1 MAAGVLIPYCQLRS
15 HPPAAVFRGN
25 GRRGVAVAT
34 SALSSPSDDASPGD
48 AGDSSPRRRRRR
60 PTVAEIRRAIGAE
73 DRHGVDG
80 ESPNSSPSSSPIMD
94 FLASTPIGQPESP
107 AERTLRE
114 FAERIVEHAEA
125 NVHHG
130 QNVLIMLCLYAL
142 PVWTLLLLVASGV
155 IKLPFSLP
163 FMEDLIM

>member
-15 HPPAAVFRGN
+15 HPPAAFFRGN

-48 AGDSSPRRRRRR
+48 AGNSSPRRRRR
-60 PTVAEIRRAIGAE
+60 PTVAEIRRAIGAD
-73 DRHGVDG
+73 DRPGVDG